1 MLRLDRL
8 EISGFKS
15 FVDPVATTFST
26 GITAIVGPNGCGK
39 SNLVEALTWGM
50 GEQSAKFLRSERM
63 EDVIFNGAQGR
74 KPLGMAEVHLHLLA
88 DPSVAAAIDGRI
100 EISRRVFR
108 TGESQ
113 YRINGKHVSL
123 KEVRDLLMDTGLG
136 LRAYSVIGQGQVES
150 ILSGKPQERRRLI
163 EEAAGITKYK
173 ARKRVAE
180 MKLEEAN
187 ANLERLEDVIL
198 EVERSVR
205 SLKRQASAARRFR
218 ENEAEYNRLLGAVL
232 LRRWDAFEASL
243 AEIRRRLADLRGQ
256 EAELAAT
263 LHRAEASLASGR
275 EATEALAEDVARRH
289 SRRAELL
296 ATIEGRQEFA
306 RASRQ
311 ALADAADALARG
323 RQLAE
328 RLDSEGAALRESLSL
343 RGAREEE
350 LQAEVAEARQ
360 AVSRDEEEMTRARE
374 AMRDAES
381 GLETLRAELLVSNAQ
396 VTSLQSRLHQ
406 EQIENEKRSYRRE
419 HNDVELTRL
428 AEQNQAVAQLL
439 AEGEARVAELTA
451 SLTAAERAQHEAAD
465 ALRAMLREEAEVGG
479 QRDALRERLAAL
491 RQRAE
496 VLDQLAAADEER
508 RHQLEQALARAGVSE
523 PAFLADRLQ
532 VPDGFEHT
540 IDLYLEAFRDAVLV
554 PAESDPLAIARALES
569 EGSRAELLYPLNPV
583 WSDEASRGGAEPALL
598 GDAEPASGAGPS
610 SEHRARISA
619 TRGIGVAPPADPAVV
634 GGLGESLQLPPQ
646 YAESL
651 PPAFL
656 VSTAEDA
663 ERLARLH
670 PGIAFLSRGRLV
682 AEGGL
687 LRVQGADARPGT
699 IARRRERRDIA
710 EAVPELESRLAA
722 NGALLETLI
731 GRRTLQAERS
741 REIEKRIAGLRQ
753 DLAVASA
760 RVEEARQRS
769 TEVESA
775 LAGLAAQQH
784 QVMTELEGV
793 AARRERLRVELAE
806 RLAAHGA
813 LERRFDEAQVALAAA
828 RERRE
833 LVSTAGAGRRGRLD
847 VLSERLETHVQE
859 TARMARQS
867 DDVERRR
874 TEWQGEEQRL
884 VERAAEL
891 DTAIGR
897 AETELQVALEERAAG
912 ERETI
917 EGEERLRERRL
928 ELKTMAD
935 QVDRLREQ
943 RESLRAAIEEE
954 RVGEASVEQD
964 AAHAAETYQERFE
977 TPIAEAP
984 PEARVPPGEEPP
996 TSGAP
1001 MGSGEDHDLRAL
1013 EVRLEEA
1020 KRVLERLGPVNL
1032 LAAQEHDEQDERY
1045 RFLTEQRAD
1054 VVRSV
1059 ESLRRT
1065 IREINQTSS
1074 ARFQE
1079 TFAEVNKSFNA
1090 VFAELFRGG
1099 EAEMRLLD
1107 EDDILES
1114 GIEIVARPPGKKLQN
1129 IMLLSGGE
1137 KALTAIA
1144 LLFALFRTKPTPFC
1158 ILDEVDAPLDDA
1170 NVLRFVDL
1178 LKSYS
1183 AAIQFLI
1190 ITHNKI
1196 TMEVAST
1203 LYGVT
1208 MEERGVSKLV
1218 AVDLEEIHPEPQAV
1232 SA

>member
-1 MLRLDRL
+1 MMRLDRL

-15 FVDPVATTFST
+15 FVDPVSTTFSP

-50 GEQSAKFLRSERM
+50 GEQSAKFLRSEKM

-74 KPLGMAEVHLHLLA
+74 KPLGMAEVHLWLQA
-88 DPSVAAAIDGRI
+88 DPSVAAAIEGKI

-113 YRINGKHVSL
+113 YRLNGKHVTL

-180 MKLEEAN
+180 IKLEEAN
-187 ANLERLEDVIL
+187 ANLQRLEDVIL

-205 SLKRQASAARRFR
+205 SLKRQASAARRYR
-218 ENEAEYNRLLGAVL
+218 ENEAEQNRLLGAVL
-232 LRRWDAFEASL
+232 LRRWDLVQARLVEL
-243 AEIRRRLADLRGQ
+243 RRRLADLRGQ
-256 EAELAAT
+256 DAELQAA
-263 LHRAEASLASGR
+263 LHRAEATLAAGR
-275 EATEALAEDVARRH
+275 EEAEALAEDVGRRH
-289 SRRAELL
+289 ARRAELL
-296 ATIEGRQEFA
+296 ATIEGRQEFT

-311 ALADAADALARG
+311 ALDDAGDALARG
-323 RQLAE
+323 RQVAVRLDQEASTLAE
-328 RLDSEGAALRESLSL
+328 GLSA
-343 RGAREEE
+343 RGARHGE
-350 LQAEVAEARQ
+350 LEVEVGEARH
-360 AVSRDEEEMTRARE
+360 AVTRDEEEIARARD
-374 AMRDAES
+374 AMRAAEAR
-381 GLETLRAELLVSNAQ
+381 LETLRAELLASNGQ

-406 EQIENEKRSYRRE
+406 EQIENEKSSYRRE
-419 HNDVELTRL
+419 HNEVELGRL
-428 AEQNQAVAQLL
+428 AEQSKTVGDLL
-439 AEGEARVAELTA
+439 AEGEGRVADLAAGLEH
-451 SLTAAERAQHEAAD
+451 AEREQRDAAV
-465 ALRAMLREEAEVGG
+465 ALRAMLGEEAEAGLE
-479 QRDALRERLAAL
+479 RDALREQLSTL

-496 VLDQLAAADEER
+496 VLDELAAADEER
-508 RHQLEQALARAGVSE
+508 RHRLEQALARAGVTDPS
-523 PAFLADRLQ
+523 FLSDRLV

-554 PAESDPLAIARALES
+554 PAQHDPLAIARSLEA
-569 EGSRAELLYPLNPV
+569 EGSRVELLYPLNPV
-583 WSDEASRGGAEPALL
+583 WVDDAGVARG
-598 GDAEPASGAGPS
+598 
-610 SEHRARISA
+610 EHRARISA
-619 TRGIGVAPPADPAVV
+619 TRGVGVAPPADPAVV
-634 GGLGESLQLPPQ
+634 GGLGESLHLPPE

-656 VSTAEDA
+656 VDSPEDA
-663 ERLARLH
+663 ERLARIH
-670 PGIAFLSRGRLV
+670 PGIAFLARGRLV

-687 LRVQGADARPGT
+687 LRVQGADGRPGA

-710 EAVPELESRLAA
+710 AALPEVETALGRNAA
-722 NGALLETLI
+722 HLETLI
-731 GRRTLQAERS
+731 GRRTLQAERA
-741 REIEKRIAGLRQ
+741 REIEQRIGALRQ
-753 DLAVASA
+753 DLAVANA
-760 RVEEARQRS
+760 RVEEARQRAS
-769 TEVESA
+769 EVERV
-775 LAGLAAQQH
+775 LAGLAEEQRRVLAD
-784 QVMTELEGV
+784 LASV
-793 AARRERLRVELAE
+793 AARREKLRLDLTA
-806 RLAAHGA
+806 RLDAHGA
-813 LERRFDEAQVALAAA
+813 LERRFDEAQAALAAA

-847 VLSERLETHVQE
+847 VLAERLETHALE
-859 TARMARQS
+859 TERLERQR
-867 DDVERRR
+867 DGVAERRH
-874 TEWQGEEQRL
+874 EWRLEEQRL
-884 VERAAEL
+884 VERIAEL
-891 DTAIGR
+891 QAAIAR
-897 AETELQVALEERAAG
+897 AGDELQAALEERAAG

-917 EGEERLRERRL
+917 EGEDLLREKRAQ
-928 ELKTMAD
+928 LKTIAD
-935 QVDRLREQ
+935 QVDARRAERET
-943 RESLRAAIEEE
+943 LRAAIEEE
-954 RVGEASVEQD
+954 RVGEASLEQD
-964 AAHAAETYQERFE
+964 AAHGAESWLERFQS
-977 TPIAEAP
+977 PIAEAP
-984 PEARVPPGEEPP
+984 PEARVPAGEE
-996 TSGAP
+996 
-1001 MGSGEDHDLRAL
+1001 GEDLGLATL
-1013 EVRLEEA
+1013 EDRLAEA

-1045 RFLTEQRAD
+1045 RFLSEQRAD
-1054 VVRSV
+1054 VVSSV

-1074 ARFQE
+1074 VRFQE
-1079 TFAEVNKSFNA
+1079 TFAEVNKSFNE

-1099 EAEMRLLD
+1099 EAAMRLLD
-1107 EDDILES
+1107 DEDVLES
-1114 GIEIVARPPGKKLQN
+1114 GIEIVARPPGKRLQN

-1170 NVLRFVDL
+1170 NVVRFAEL
-1178 LKSYS
+1178 LKNYS
-1183 AAIQFLI
+1183 SGIQFLI

-1196 TMEVAST
+1196 TMEAASS